1 MSDDKSSRPA
11 RPCGKHAEL
20 ASNGSVRITQCPCGA
35 VYLNVIPS
43 GVTIRMNEDTLRAA
57 TAALIAATDKVDDTE
72 RPTIN

>member
-1 MSDDKSSRPA
+1 MSEGQSPRPT

-35 VYLNVIPS
+35 VYLNIIPS
-43 GVTIRMNEDTLRAA
+43 GVTMRMSEDTLRAA
-57 TAALIAATDKVDDTE
+57 TAAFIAATDKVDEAE